1 MERERRKGKGEGNRW
16 GNGADTTASRI
27 AGAAGAMQGDLPGG
41 EGPSRQGALL
51 WQAEFLLL

>member
-27 AGAAGAMQGDLPGG
+27 AGAAGATQGDLPRG
-41 EGPSRQGALL
+41 EGPSRQDALL
-51 WQAEFLLL
+51 